1 MLKSI
6 DTSTRPSASLS
17 INPERSRRVDIFIDG
32 ASRGNPGPSG
42 IGIVFTNDKNN
53 VVKKLFKFIGDTT
66 NNVAEYSALIYALQ
80 EALIDRYENVR
91 IKSDSELLTKQ
102 LTGEYRVKNENLR
115 LYDDLFL
122 HISRGFNKIEVIGIK
137 REDNLLADKLANKAI
152 DSRFDS
158 SLKME

>member
-42 IGIVFTNDKNN
+42 IGIVFCDDKKNI
-53 VVKKLFKFIGDTT
+53 VKKLFKFLGNAT

-80 EALIDRYENVR
+80 EALIDRYEDVR
-91 IKSDSELLTKQ
+91 INSDSELLTKQ

-115 LYDDLFL
+115 PYYDMFM
-122 HISRGFNKIEVIGIK
+122 HISRGFKKVEVVPIT
-137 REDNLLADKLANKAI
+137 REDNSLADKLANKAI

-158 SLKME
+158 SLRHE